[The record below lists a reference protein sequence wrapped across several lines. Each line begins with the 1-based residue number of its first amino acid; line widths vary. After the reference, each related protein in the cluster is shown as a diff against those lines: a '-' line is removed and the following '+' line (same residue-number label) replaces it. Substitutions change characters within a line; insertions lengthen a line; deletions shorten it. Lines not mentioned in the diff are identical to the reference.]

1 MLAHGRDPVQ
11 PARESLPA
19 RSVLDTAAAGAI
31 ITAVLCIALRSV
43 VLVLLVAAPLA
54 AQERSLTSQNPLP
67 ALMNEMRTVL
77 ADAKVPFTAE
87 QERAIVLMMEDRR
100 QASEELFRDLMDFT
114 AGPTSGQAAERL
126 QSAIAWIRD
135 DFVNQLPDYLT
146 PDQLTA
152 WSRHTTA
159 AASSAAGAGER
170 ASAAAATRTQFVRI
184 NNNPFAAEM
193 IAYRPRAQ
201 SSTDVIQRGG
211 TGGWHGRNEFLVKDD
226 ALDARNAFAANKP
239 LYQQRRISLE
249 AGGPAIPGRL
259 TSSIFLTHTES
270 ENVDT
275 IHATLPDGVFA
286 LGITRPAVT
295 RTIGTRNTYQVSD
308 AHSLAG
314 NLEYGT
320 TSKRNQQTG
329 GFNLPERASNS
340 RGHNW
345 DVELRQFSALSPAS
359 VHETHVNVS
368 RKKDATVPATEG
380 VRIDVLDAF
389 GSGGA
394 QNSSET
400 SNRTYGFGNLY
411 TRWGERLT
419 TRAGIEGTY
428 ARNRSLSLENF
439 GGTFTFSSPAAYRDG
454 TALTYRVSQG
464 EPFLDM
470 AQWELAAFTQH
481 DVAVTPRLTLM
492 AGARHEVQT
501 NIGDRNNVA
510 PRAGFAYSLGH
521 ATVIRGGAGMFYG
534 RVALTY
540 LATQRR
546 LDGTRQLEIVIDGPS
561 YPDPFQ
567 SGRVRERRP
576 SVRVVD
582 PRLRNAHLST
592 GMISVERTLSGN
604 LWVAAMYDYGRETGR
619 LRLRDVNAPADTTAP
634 VPRACRAGQSE
645 ETCVRPDPGR
655 GQILSLESSGLLKA
669 HMLRLNIRQR
679 FSIFNVSAE
688 YLLDQT
694 RQDGSPI
701 PQLPMD
707 SHDLR
712 ADWSF
717 SKAPVHIIS
726 STVNARLPF
735 GVFLTQRL
743 SAHSGEH
750 YTITAG
756 RDDNRDGSINDR
768 PAGVGRNSET
778 GPKYVNVDF
787 NVSKA
792 FFLGGGGGG
801 NTRTNVN
808 VFANMVNAF
817 NRVHYGLP
825 SGVLTSPNFGRS
837 TSAVQPREIEIGLR
851 FQF

>member
-1 MLAHGRDPVQ
+1 M
-11 PARESLPA
+11 
-19 RSVLDTAAAGAI
+19 
-31 ITAVLCIALRSV
+31 
-43 VLVLLVAAPLA
+43 LLVAAPLA

-67 ALMNEMRTVL
+67 ALMDELRTVL
-77 ADAKVPFTAE
+77 AGANVPFTAE

-135 DFVNQLPDYLT
+135 DFINRLPDYLT
-146 PDQLTA
+146 AEQLTV
-152 WSRHTTA
+152 WDRHTSA
-159 AASSAAGAGER
+159 GAVPAAGAVEGAR
-170 ASAAAATRTQFVRI
+170 APTATRTQYVRI
-184 NNNPFAAEM
+184 NTNPFAAETVT
-193 IAYRPRAQ
+193 YRPRLQ
-201 SSTDVIQRGG
+201 SGTDVIQRGG

-239 LYQQRRISLE
+239 LYQQRRISTE
-249 AGGPAIPGRL
+249 VGGPVIPRKL
-259 TSSIFLTHTES
+259 SSTLFWTHTES

-295 RTIGTRNTYQVSD
+295 RSIGTRNTYQVTD
-308 AHSLAG
+308 AHSLG
-314 NLEYGT
+314 FNVQYGT
-320 TSKRNQQTG
+320 TSRRNQETG

-340 RGHNW
+340 RGHSRE
-345 DVELRQFSALSPAS
+345 VELRQFSALSPSS
-359 VHETHVNVS
+359 VHETRFVVS
-368 RKKDATVPATEG
+368 SRDEATRPITEA

-394 QNSSET
+394 QNTSESGT
-400 SNRTYGFGNLY
+400 RTYGFGNLY
-411 TRWGERLT
+411 TRLGERLT
-419 TRAGIEGTY
+419 TKAGMEGTFT
-428 ARNRSLSLENF
+428 RNRSLSLENF
-439 GGTFTFSSPAAYRDG
+439 GGSFTFSSPGAYREG

-464 EPFLDM
+464 EPLLDM
-470 AQWELAAFTQH
+470 SQWELAAFTQH
-481 DVAVTPRLTLM
+481 DLVLTPRLTLM
-492 AGARHEVQT
+492 AGARYEVQT
-501 NIGDRNNVA
+501 HLTDRNNIA
-510 PRAGFAYSLGH
+510 PRLGFAYGVGR
-521 ATVIRGGAGMFYG
+521 ATVVRGGAGMFYN
-534 RVALTY
+534 RVALNH

-546 LDGTRQLEIVIDGPS
+546 LDGARQFEIVVDDPS

-576 SVRVVD
+576 SVRVLD
-582 PRLRNAHLST
+582 PNLRNGHLSI
-592 GMISVERTLSGN
+592 GMISVERTFSGN
-604 LWVAAMYDYGRETGR
+604 WWVAAMYDYGRESGR
-619 LRLRDVNAPADTTAP
+619 LRLRDVNAPYDTTAP
-634 VPRACRAGQSE
+634 VPRACRPEQSA

-655 GQILSLESSGLLKA
+655 GQVLSLESTGLLKA
-669 HMLRLNIRQR
+669 HTLRLSIRQR

-688 YLLDQT
+688 YLLDEP
-694 RQDGSPI
+694 RQDGSPN

-707 SHDLR
+707 SHNPH
-712 ADWSF
+712 ADWSI
-717 SKAPVHIIS
+717 SRSPVHIAS

-735 GVFLTQRL
+735 GIFLTQKI

-750 YTITAG
+750 FSITTG

-768 PAGVGRNSET
+768 PPGVGRNSEN
-778 GPKYVNVDF
+778 GPKYFNVDF

-792 FFLGGGGGG
+792 FFLGGAGGEG
-801 NTRTNVN
+801 TRTNVN